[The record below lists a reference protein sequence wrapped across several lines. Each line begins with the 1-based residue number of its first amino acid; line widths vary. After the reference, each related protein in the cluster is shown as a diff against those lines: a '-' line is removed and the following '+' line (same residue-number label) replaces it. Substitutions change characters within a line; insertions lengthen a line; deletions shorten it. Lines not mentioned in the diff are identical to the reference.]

1 MMSAASGPPPAAA
14 AAGISPYERIEN
26 ARRASRPKPQ
36 QTAPIMAHAAAPAVT
51 SAPVTSAPVSPAPVA
66 PPVAEPVTTVTLNK
80 IGTFLELDFGRLFV
94 WLRAGLAL
102 VCLLAIAGG
111 IIGGAYALLSKQRYT
126 VTTDILINPANL
138 QVVPNDLYPQSAQV
152 DGQLL
157 SARSKERILTS
168 GSVLSRVVDDLDLA
182 SDPEFFDADRS
193 RTGTDGAK
201 PDPKLTALKN
211 LAERVSS
218 IADEKSFVTTLMV
231 SAETPAKAILISQDI
246 VKTFQEELASAE
258 ASGASRAAA
267 ALDGRLGQLKSDVQA
282 AEEKVEAYR
291 RSHNLAT
298 SNGQLVSSQTMTQL
312 NGQIVETQS
321 RVIAAQASYDAL
333 LAAGAN
339 GTNSGPATSEA
350 LVALRATANGL
361 RQQIDSQ
368 SMTFGPRHP
377 SIVRLKT
384 EYNTVSAQ
392 LSAEYARTL
401 RLAKVNL
408 DAAKTSSVS
417 LNAKMNDLK
426 GNVFSDSDSEVAL
439 RELER
444 DAASKTAIYES
455 FLSRARQITEREQI
469 DSTNVQ
475 VISTAV
481 PPKGRS
487 WPPRTVVMIGL
498 GAIGGM
504 ILGMLLAITLGIVR
518 DMRLPPNRPDVIAS
532 RA

>member
-1 MMSAASGPPPAAA
+1 MPAGSGPPPTAADSII
-14 AAGISPYERIEN
+14 GSYERIEN
-26 ARRASRPKPQ
+26 ARRASRARLQ
-36 QTAPIMAHAAAPAVT
+36 QAGQTTAPSPIMAHEPGPAPTPAAVT
-51 SAPVTSAPVSPAPVA
+51 PRAS
-66 PPVAEPVTTVTLNK
+66 EPVTTVTLDK

-94 WLRAGLAL
+94 WLRKGLAL
-102 VCLLAIAGG
+102 ACLLAIAGG
-111 IIGGAYALLSKQRYT
+111 VIGGAYAMLSKQRYT
-126 VTTDILINPANL
+126 VATDILINPANL
-138 QVVPNDLYPQSAQV
+138 QVVPNDLYPQSGQV

-168 GSVLSRVVDDLDLA
+168 GSVLSRVVDDLSLDK
-182 SDPEFFDADRS
+182 DPEFFDPDRS
-193 RTGTDGAK
+193 SAGTGGAK
-201 PDPKLTALKN
+201 PDPKLIALKN
-211 LAERVSS
+211 LTERVSTT
-218 IADEKSFVTTLMV
+218 ADEKSFVTTLSV
-231 SAETPAKAILISQDI
+231 SAETTDKAILISESM

-291 RSHNLAT
+291 RSHNLAS

-312 NGQIVETQS
+312 NSQIVEAQS

-333 LAAGAN
+333 VASGVN
-339 GTNSGPATSEA
+339 GTHAAPEGSEA
-350 LVALRATANGL
+350 LTTLRGTANGL

-377 SIVRLKT
+377 TIVRLKT
-384 EYNTVSAQ
+384 ELDTVDSQ
-392 LSAEYARTL
+392 LRAEFARTVDT
-401 RLAKVNL
+401 AKVNIGK
-408 DAAKTSSVS
+408 AKAS
-417 LNAKMNDLK
+417 LASLTTKMNDLQ
-426 GNVFSDSDSEVAL
+426 GNVFTDNDSEVAL

-487 WPPRTVVMIGL
+487 WPPRTAIMIGV
-498 GAIGGM
+498 GAVAGLL
-504 ILGMLLAITLGIVR
+504 LGMLLAIMMGIVR
-518 DMRLPPNRPDVIAS
+518 DMRLPPNRPDVRAAS
-532 RA
+532 A